1 MKCKSKKFGGRFK
14 NHLIVLHFVL
24 PLSQT
29 APVMETLQRIFRK
42 VFPVMKNKY
51 ILTLLIFLVWITFF
65 DQNNLVDRFR
75 QMNRQEELKDEKEYY
90 LNKIH
95 RDSVK
100 LHQLK
105 TNKENLEEFAR
116 EEYYMKRENED
127 IFIIVEE
134 E

>member
-1 MKCKSKKFGGRFK
+1 
-14 NHLIVLHFVL
+14 
-24 PLSQT
+24 
-29 APVMETLQRIFRK
+29 METLQRIFRK
-42 VFPVMKNKY
+42 VFPVLKNKY